1 MTTQLTQKQAEKL
14 ALIQNQ
20 TKQSLEQIL
29 DSALDSYYQEVMQI
43 YHKNNHLE
51 KFTKIGFVGCIEAEP
66 NLAEDSEAILSQ
78 ELGNLE

>member
-29 DSALDSYYQEVMQI
+29 DSALDSYYQQVMQTS
-43 YHKNNHLE
+43 HNHLE

-66 NLAEDSEAILSQ
+66 NLAEDCEAILSQ
-78 ELGNLE
+78 ELGNIE

>member
-1 MTTQLTQKQAEKL
+1 MEMTTQLTQKQAEKL

-29 DSALDSYYQEVMQI
+29 DSALDSYYQQVMQS
-43 YHKNNHLE
+43 NNHLE